1 MVNKAGSLGKTN
13 KSSEKEKNQTIATDK
28 VELVFK

>member
-1 MVNKAGSLGKTN
+1 MVNKAGSLGKKLIN
-13 KSSEKEKNQTIATDK
+13 QAKKKNQTIATDK